1 MKAAIIVNP
10 AGGKGKT
17 LGLLP
22 KVVKWCQTQG
32 IEFRIYPTIE
42 PGDGTHQARLA
53 RQAEFERVVVLG
65 GDGTINEVGQA
76 LIGTD
81 IIMGILPG
89 GSGNDFFK
97 MLGKEINL
105 EQALKIAFLGV
116 PHEVDVGIANGRSF
130 FNVLGIGFDARVA
143 AEAAKSRIPG
153 FPGYLWAVFKVW
165 RSYGP
170 MPLEIELDRLKLT
183 HNVTLVSIGNGRI
196 SGGGFYLTPQ
206 AKFDDGLFDIC
217 IMDYFPKSKIFGVLP
232 RALKGTHVRL
242 EGVRIYRSRRI
253 VIRST
258 EKFPVHIDGEPLP
271 EPLEKLE
278 LTMDHRKLKI
288 SVSEESS

>member
-10 AGGKGKT
+10 ASGKGKA

-22 KVVKWCQTQG
+22 KVVKWCQGQG
-32 IEFRIYPTIE
+32 IEFRLYPTTE

-53 RQAEFERVVVLG
+53 IQAEFERIVVLG

-76 LIGTD
+76 LIGTEKV
-81 IIMGILPG
+81 MGVLPG

-97 MLGKEINL
+97 MLSKDTNL
-105 EQALKIAFLGV
+105 EQSMKIAFLGL
-116 PHEVDVGIANGRSF
+116 PHEVDAGLANGRPF

-143 AEAAKSRIPG
+143 AEAVKSRIPG
-153 FPGYLWAVFKVW
+153 FAGYLWAVFKVW

-170 MPLEIELDRLKLT
+170 LRLEIELDQLKLT
-183 HNVTLVSIGNGRI
+183 HNVTLVSIGNGRT

-217 IMDYFPKSKIFGVLP
+217 IMDYFPKSKIFSVLP

-242 EGVRIYRSRRI
+242 DGVRVYRSRRI
-253 VIRST
+253 LIRSS

-278 LTMDHRKLKI
+278 LMMDNRKLKI
-288 SVSEESS
+288 SVAEESL